1 VEKLSHNRRLNKVL
15 NEIDYQPEWRGEA
28 DRCHQYYDG
37 KQLDPQLIQ
46 ALKERRQPVLTTNL
60 IAPAINGVLGMEAR
74 SRTGWFIRADD
85 NEFEETAEALN
96 VRVAEALRMGKA
108 DKACSDAYLG
118 QIIGGI
124 GWVEVKK
131 NKDPLGAK
139 YRIGY
144 VHRDEI
150 DWDWKADNWLLRKR
164 WIDVEEAVA
173 AFPKYK
179 DIIEGAAG
187 EWSNFDTSAFTSKSD
202 VLSNAYDEY
211 QYSTRDETEW
221 LNPTRDMIKI
231 YELYYRVWE
240 SEIIMTSED
249 GRAIVYN
256 EANNIHVAMVAS
268 GKVEVERRSVPKLR
282 LSWHAGPHHLIDMPS
297 PHPHNYYPYIPFF
310 GSREDKIRIPYGL
323 VRPMLSPQDEINFR
337 RIKLTAQLNYKR
349 IVMDEDA
356 TKMSDEAVVDEVH
369 ASDGIIKLNPQAKR
383 DGGARFSVETDQ
395 GIAQQQFQI
404 MQEAKTLIQDVAG
417 IYNAFLGKDGGAKSG
432 VAINSLV
439 EQGAT
444 TLADINDNYRE
455 ARQMVGELV
464 MAYEVEELKNKRN
477 VRVVIPGK
485 KLGEKEREV
494 FINQEG
500 EAGELT
506 NAITQA
512 KTQVVLGEIQQ
523 SPGYRAQVTQM
534 LMDFLSKLPQEL
546 QLGSMDIIIEQI
558 DLPQDIKERLMK
570 AYEKLSG
577 NVNPEDLSEEEAAA
591 MQAEQEKQQQKQQ
604 TVEQIEMQSMQLQLQ
619 ELQQKIGKVAAETG
633 YTEARAGTEQAK
645 TAQIV
650 QEVKRGAAA
659 PPPLP
664 EM

>member
-1 VEKLSHNRRLNKVL
+1 VEKLSHVRRLNKIL
-15 NEIDYQPEWRGEA
+15 NEIDYQPEWRNEA
-28 DRCHQYYDG
+28 DRCHQYFDG

-46 ALKERRQPVLTTNL
+46 RLKDRGQPVLTTNL

-85 NEFEETAEALN
+85 NEFEDVAEGLN
-96 VRVAEALRMGKA
+96 VRVAEGLRMAKA

-118 QIIGGI
+118 QIVGGI

-144 VHRDEI
+144 IHRDEI

-164 WIDVEEAVA
+164 WIDIEEAVA

-179 DIIEGAAG
+179 SIIEGAAG
-187 EWSNFDTSAFTSKSD
+187 EWANFDTSAFKPIGTL
-202 VLSNAYDEY
+202 LSNAYDEY
-211 QYSTRDETEW
+211 QYSTREETEW
-221 LNPTRDMIKI
+221 LNPARDMIKI

-240 SEIIMTSED
+240 SEIIMRSED

-256 EANNIHVAMVAS
+256 PENNVHVAMVAS
-268 GKVEVERRSVPKLR
+268 GKVEVERRAVPKLR
-282 LSWHAGPHHLIDMPS
+282 LSWFAGPHYLVDMPS
-297 PHPHNYYPYIPFF
+297 PHPHNHYPYIPFF

-349 IVMDEDA
+349 IVMDDDA
-356 TKMSDEAVVDEVH
+356 TAMSDEALIDEVH
-369 ASDGIIKLNPQAKR
+369 ASDGIVKLNPMAKR
-383 DGGARFSVETDQ
+383 EGGARFSVETDQ
-395 GIAQQQFQI
+395 GIAQQQFTI

-417 IYNAFLGKDGGAKSG
+417 IYNAFLGKDGGAQSG

-455 ARQMVGELV
+455 ARQMVGELI
-464 MAYEVEELKNKRN
+464 MAHEVEELKEKRN
-477 VRVVIPGK
+477 VRVVVPGK
-485 KLGEKEREV
+485 KIGEKEREV
-494 FINQEG
+494 ILNQEG

-506 NAITQA
+506 NAISHA

-577 NVNPEDLSEEEAAA
+577 NVNPDDLSEEEAAA
-591 MQAEQEKQQQKQQ
+591 MQAEQEKQQQKQEA
-604 TVEQIEMQSMQLQLQ
+604 VEQIEMKSMQLQLQ
-619 ELQQKIGKVAAETG
+619 ELQEKINKLATDSGLTTAKT
-633 YTEARAGTEQAK
+633 GTEQVKA
-645 TAQIV
+645 AQMA
-650 QEVKRGAAA
+650 QEMKRNAAS

>member
-1 VEKLSHNRRLNKVL
+1 MEKLSHTRRLNKIL

-28 DRCHQYYDG
+28 DRCHQYFDG
-37 KQLDPQLIQ
+37 KQLDPRLIQ
-46 ALKERRQPVLTTNL
+46 TLKERRQPVLTTNL

-85 NEFEETAEALN
+85 NEFEDVAEALN
-96 VRVAEALRMGKA
+96 VRVSEALRMAKA
-108 DKACSDAYLG
+108 DKACSDGYLG
-118 QIIGGI
+118 QIVGGI

-131 NKDPLGAK
+131 NKDPLGSK
-139 YRIGY
+139 YRIGCI
-144 VHRDEI
+144 HRDEI

-173 AFPKYK
+173 SFPKFK
-179 DIIEGAAG
+179 SIIEGAAG
-187 EWSNFDTSAFTSKSD
+187 EWSNFDSSAFKPVGD
-202 VLSNAYDEY
+202 LLSNAYDEY

-221 LNPTRDMIKI
+221 LNPARDMIKI

-240 SEIIMTSED
+240 SEIIMRSED

-256 EANNIHVAMVAS
+256 PDNTVHVAMVAS

-282 LSWHAGPHHLIDMPS
+282 LSWYAGPHHLIDMPS
-297 PHPHNYYPYIPFF
+297 PHPHNHYPYIPFF
-310 GSREDKIRIPYGL
+310 GSREDKIKIPYGL

-337 RIKLTAQLNYKR
+337 RIKLTSQLNYKR
-349 IVMDEDA
+349 IVMDDDA
-356 TKMSDEAVVDEVH
+356 TRMSDEAVIDEVH
-369 ASDGIIKLNPQAKR
+369 ASDGIVKLNPNAKR
-383 DGGARFSVETDQ
+383 DGGARFTVETDQ
-395 GIAQQQFQI
+395 GIAQQQFQV
-404 MQEAKTLIQDVAG
+404 MQESKTLIQDVGG
-417 IYNAFLGKDGGAKSG
+417 IYNAFLGKEGGAQSG
-432 VAINSLV
+432 IAINSLV

-464 MAYEVEELKNKRN
+464 MAHEVEELKEKRN
-477 VRVVIPGK
+477 VRVIVPGK
-485 KLGEKEREV
+485 KIGEKEREV

-512 KTQVVLGEIQQ
+512 RTQVVLGEIQQ

-534 LMDFLSKLPQEL
+534 LMDFLGKLPQEL
-546 QLGSMDIIIEQI
+546 QIGSMDIIIEQI

-570 AYEKLSG
+570 AYAKLSG
-577 NVNPEDLSEEEAAA
+577 NANPDDMSDEEKAAAKVQQDKQEAA
-591 MQAEQEKQQQKQQ
+591 
-604 TVEQIEMQSMQLQLQ
+604 EQIEMETMKLRLQ
-619 ELQQKIGKVAAETG
+619 ELQEKLGNLAADTDL
-633 YTEARAGTEQAK
+633 TTAKAGTEKVKA
-645 TAQIV
+645 AQMV
-650 QEVKRGAAA
+650 DELQRSSAV

-664 EM
+664 DM

>member
-1 VEKLSHNRRLNKVL
+1 MEKLSHARRLQKIL
-15 NEIDYQPEWRGEA
+15 NEIDYQPNWRNEA

-46 ALKERRQPVLTTNL
+46 ALKERRQPILTTNL

-85 NEFEETAEALN
+85 NEFEDVAEGLN
-96 VRVAEALRMGKA
+96 VRVAEALRMAKA
-108 DKACSDAYLG
+108 DKACSDAYQG

-144 VHRDEI
+144 IHRDEI
-150 DWDWKADNWLLRKR
+150 DWDWKADNWRLRSR

-173 AFPKYK
+173 SFPKYK
-179 DIIEGAAG
+179 DVIEGASG
-187 EWSNFDTSAFTSKSD
+187 QWSNFDTSAFMPVSD
-202 VLSNAYDEY
+202 VLSSAYDEY
-211 QYSTRDETEW
+211 QYSTREETEW
-221 LNPTRDMIKI
+221 LNPTREMIKI

-240 SEIIMTSED
+240 DEIIMRSED
-249 GRAIVYN
+249 GRALVYN
-256 EANNIHVAMVAS
+256 PENKIHVAMIAS

-282 LSWHAGPHHLIDMPS
+282 LSWFAGPHHLVDMPS
-297 PHPHNYYPYIPFF
+297 PHPHNHYPYIPFF
-310 GSREDKIRIPYGL
+310 GSREDKIKIPYGL

-349 IVMDEDA
+349 IVMDDDA
-356 TKMSDEAVVDEVH
+356 TAMSDEALIDEVH
-369 ASDGIIKLNPQAKR
+369 ASDGIVKLNPMAKR
-383 DGGARFSVETDQ
+383 QGGARFSVETDQ

-404 MQEAKTLIQDVAG
+404 MQDAKMLIQDVAG
-417 IYNAFLGKDGGAKSG
+417 IYNAFLGKEGGAQSG

-464 MAYEVEELKNKRN
+464 MAYEVEDLKDKRN
-477 VRVVIPGK
+477 VRVVVPGK
-485 KLGEKEREV
+485 KLGEKEKEV

-506 NAITQA
+506 NAISHA

-577 NVNPEDLSEEEAAA
+577 NVNPEDMTEEEQAA
-591 MQAEQEKQQQKQQ
+591 MQAQQEKQQA
-604 TVEQIEMQSMQLQLQ
+604 VEQIEMQSMQLQLQ
-619 ELQQKIGKVAAETG
+619 ELQQKLAKMAAETG

-645 TAQIV
+645 TMQIV

>member
-1 VEKLSHNRRLNKVL
+1 VEKLSHNRRLNKIL

-28 DRCHQYYDG
+28 DRCHQYFDG

-46 ALKERRQPVLTTNL
+46 ALKERRQPVLTSNL

-96 VRVAEALRMGKA
+96 VRVAEALRMAKA

-118 QIIGGI
+118 QIVGGI

-139 YRIGY
+139 YRIGNI
-144 VHRDEI
+144 HRDEI

-187 EWSNFDTSAFTSKSD
+187 EWSNFDTSAFTTKGD

-221 LNPTRDMIKI
+221 LNPTREMIKI

-240 SEIIMTSED
+240 SEIVMRTED
-249 GRAIVYN
+249 GRALVYN
-256 EANNIHVAMVAS
+256 AENNIHVAMVAS

-282 LSWHAGPHHLIDMPS
+282 LSWFAGPHHLVDMPS
-297 PHPHNYYPYIPFF
+297 PHPHNHYPYIPFF

-356 TKMSDEAVVDEVH
+356 TKMSDEAVIDEVH
-369 ASDGIIKLNPQAKR
+369 ASDGMIKLNPQAKR
-383 DGGARFSVETDQ
+383 NGGARFTVETDQ

-417 IYNAFLGKDGGAKSG
+417 IYNSFLGKEGGAQSG

-464 MAYEVEELKNKRN
+464 MAHEVEELKDKRN
-477 VRVVIPGK
+477 VRVVVPGK
-485 KLGEKEREV
+485 KLGEKEREI

-506 NAITQA
+506 NAISHA

-577 NVNPEDLSEEEAAA
+577 NVNPDDLSEEEAAA
-591 MQAEQEKQQQKQQ
+591 MQAEQEKQQQKQEA
-604 TVEQIEMQSMQLQLQ
+604 VEQIEMKSMQLQLQ
-619 ELQQKIGKVAAETG
+619 ELQEKINKLATDSGLTTAKT
-633 YTEARAGTEQAK
+633 GTEQVKA
-645 TAQIV
+645 AQMA
-650 QEVKRGAAA
+650 QEMKRNAAS

>member
-1 VEKLSHNRRLNKVL
+1 VEKLSHNRRLNKIL

-96 VRVAEALRMGKA
+96 VRVAEALRIAKA

-118 QIIGGI
+118 QIVGGI

-144 VHRDEI
+144 IHRDEI

-187 EWSNFDTSAFTSKSD
+187 EWSNFDTKAFTSKSD

-268 GKVEVERRSVPKLR
+268 GKVDVERRSVPKLR
-282 LSWHAGPHHLIDMPS
+282 LSWHAGPHHLVDMPS
-297 PHPHNYYPYIPFF
+297 PQPHNYYPYIPFF

>member
-1 VEKLSHNRRLNKVL
+1 MEKLSHNRRLEKIL

-28 DRCHQYYDG
+28 DRCHQYFDG

-46 ALKERRQPVLTTNL
+46 ALKERRQPVLTSNL

-96 VRVAEALRMGKA
+96 VRVAEGLRMAKA

-118 QIIGGI
+118 QIVGGI

-144 VHRDEI
+144 IHRDEI

-187 EWSNFDTSAFTSKSD
+187 EWSNFDTSAFTTKGD
-202 VLSNAYDEY
+202 VLSSAYDEY

-221 LNPTRDMIKI
+221 LNPTREMIKI

-240 SEIIMTSED
+240 SEIVMRTED
-249 GRAIVYN
+249 GRALVYN
-256 EANNIHVAMVAS
+256 AENNIHVAMVAS
-268 GKVEVERRSVPKLR
+268 GKVDVERRSVPKLR
-282 LSWHAGPHHLIDMPS
+282 LSWYAGPHHLVDMPS
-297 PHPHNYYPYIPFF
+297 PQPHNYYPYIPFF

-383 DGGARFSVETDQ
+383 NGGARFTVETDQ

-417 IYNAFLGKDGGAKSG
+417 IYNSFLGKEGGAQSG

-464 MAYEVEELKNKRN
+464 MAHEVEELKDKRN
-477 VRVVIPGK
+477 VRVVVPGK
-485 KLGEKEREV
+485 KLGEKEREI

-577 NVNPEDLSEEEAAA
+577 NVNPEDMTEEEVAAQ
-591 MQAEQEKQQQKQQ
+591 QAQQEKQQAA
-604 TVEQIEMQSMQLQLQ
+604 EQIEMQSMQLQLQ
-619 ELQQKIGKVAAETG
+619 ELQQKIGKMAAETV
-633 YTEARAGTEQAK
+633 YTEARSGTEQAK
-645 TAQIV
+645 TMQIV